1 MTMPRAI
8 VQSTTGSHGRRRTG
22 SALVEFALVA
32 PVLLLLTAG
41 VLNFAMALHTATAV
55 ANAARVGALYGSQ
68 SPASASDTAGI
79 QSAAV
84 DSAPTIT
91 GLTVTSARSCQCP
104 GGAAVDCGGS
114 CGSGKMLMH
123 VQVTVRATASVF
135 FSYSGLPFTGN
146 VASQAS
152 MRAQ

>member
-1 MTMPRAI
+1 MPSAT
-8 VQSTTGSHGRRRTG
+8 VQTTPRRRANRRAG
-22 SALVEFALVA
+22 SALVELAVVA
-32 PVLLLLTAG
+32 PVLLLLIAG
-41 VLNFAMALHTATAV
+41 VLNYTMALRTAIAA

-68 SPASASDTAGI
+68 SPANASDTAGI

-84 DSAPTIT
+84 NSAPTIT

-114 CGSGKMLMH
+114 CGGGNMLIY
-123 VQVTVRATASVF
+123 VQVTVRATASDF
-135 FSYSGLPFTGN
+135 FSYSGLPFPGK
-146 VASQAS
+146 VAAQAS

>member
-1 MTMPRAI
+1 
-8 VQSTTGSHGRRRTG
+8 
-22 SALVEFALVA
+22 VELALVA
-32 PVLLLLTAG
+32 PVLLLLIGG
-41 VLNFAMALHTATAV
+41 VLNYAMALRTATAA

-68 SPASASDTAGI
+68 SPANASDTAGI
-79 QSAAV
+79 QAAALN
-84 DSAPTIT
+84 SAPTIT

-114 CGSGKMLMH
+114 CTGNMLMY
-123 VQVTVRATASVF
+123 VQVTVRATSPAF

-146 VASQAS
+146 VAVQAS